1 MGKMKALAI
10 DMMETGLSI
19 DELMGIDEHQEDF
32 TSNDLEEAHYVHTI
46 NDVVELMVVYGQ
58 LKVLMDITTKMQEVT
73 K

>member
-1 MGKMKALAI
+1 MGKMKELLI
-10 DMMETGLSI
+10 EMEETGLSK
-19 DELMGIDEHQEDF
+19 DELLSMHK
-32 TSNDLEEAHYVHTI
+32 EAHYIHTI